1 MLLIFGFQYYSLLG
15 LIGYFDIINLLVGCR
30 GEGNLYKIGVVG
42 PLASLKKIRDVTNEF
57 EHEID
62 FIDFP
67 YEDAREVT
75 DIIKNHQSTVNG
87 WFFSGPVPYRIAK
100 GMLDSEANFTYC
112 PPVGS
117 SLYRCLLQMS
127 ADQKH
132 FFDKLSID
140 MIRLEDFF
148 LHESL
153 QELGISTEHIYIKTF
168 DEQYDYQEIVQ
179 FHLQLWKEGEIHGV
193 LTVLQSVYEAL
204 KKENV
209 AVYKINMTK
218 MEIRQAVKIL
228 IEKAK
233 STYFKDSQI
242 GVEIIEIDQ
251 FDQFVDEVNIRYHLQ
266 HLELKIKQTLLSFC
280 EKLDGSLIENGNGRY
295 QIFSSRKA
303 IEREIGSL
311 QSTVQ
316 LLALDMGVSVAVG
329 IGFGETAAS
338 AEINARKAIRHSKK
352 QESSGIVV
360 IQEDGLMIESVGQ
373 EEQLAYTSR
382 SNDKELLDKLNQ
394 ANISVKTYKKIE
406 ALIDRMG
413 WDGFT
418 SSDLASH
425 LSMSVRNAQRI
436 MSSLSECGLVEYKGE
451 ELQSPRGR
459 PRKIYMLK
467 K

>member
-1 MLLIFGFQYYSLLG
+1 
-15 LIGYFDIINLLVGCR
+15 
-30 GEGNLYKIGVVG
+30 LYKIGVVG
-42 PLASLKKIRDVTNEF
+42 PLSSIKKIRDVTNEF

-75 DIIKNHQSTVNG
+75 DIIKKHQSTVNG

-153 QELGISTEHIYIKTF
+153 QELGISTEHIYVKTF

-179 FHLQLWKEGEIHGV
+179 FHLQLWREGEVHGV

-204 KKENV
+204 KKESV
-209 AVYKINMTK
+209 PVYKINMTK

-266 HLELKIKQTLLSFC
+266 HLELKIKQTLLTFC

-311 QSTVQ
+311 RSTVQ
-316 LLALDMGVSVAVG
+316 QLALEMDVSVAVG

-352 QESSGIVV
+352 KESSGIVV
-360 IQEDGLMIESVGQ
+360 IQEDGVMIESVGQ
-373 EEQLAYTSR
+373 EEQLAYTFR

-425 LSMSVRNAQRI
+425 LSMTVRNAQRI
-436 MSSLSECGLVEYKGE
+436 MSSLSESGLVEYKGE

>member
-1 MLLIFGFQYYSLLG
+1 M
-15 LIGYFDIINLLVGCR
+15 
-30 GEGNLYKIGVVG
+30 YKIGVVG
-42 PLASLKKIRDVTNEF
+42 PLSSIKKIRDVTNEF

-153 QELGISTEHIYIKTF
+153 QELGISTEHIYVKTF

-179 FHLQLWKEGEIHGV
+179 FHLQLWREGEIHAV

-266 HLELKIKQTLLSFC
+266 HVELKIKQTLLTFC

-316 LLALDMGVSVAVG
+316 QLALEMDVPVAVG

-352 QESSGIVV
+352 QDSSGIVV
-360 IQEDGLMIESVGQ
+360 IQEDGVMIESVGQ
-373 EEQLAYTSR
+373 EEQLAYTFR
-382 SNDKELLDKLNQ
+382 SNDKELLDKLNK

-406 ALIDRMG
+406 ALVDRMG

-425 LSMSVRNAQRI
+425 LSMTVRNAQRI
-436 MSSLSECGLVEYKGE
+436 MSSLSESGLVEYKGE

>member
-1 MLLIFGFQYYSLLG
+1 M
-15 LIGYFDIINLLVGCR
+15 
-30 GEGNLYKIGVVG
+30 YKIGVVG
-42 PLASLKKIRDVTNEF
+42 PLSSIKKIRDVTNEF

-67 YEDAREVT
+67 YEDAHEVT

-100 GMLDSEANFTYC
+100 GMLDSEANIAYC

-153 QELGISTEHIYIKTF
+153 QELGISTEHIYVKTF

-179 FHLQLWKEGEIHGV
+179 FHLQLWREGEVHGV

-209 AVYKINMTK
+209 PVYKINMTK

-266 HLELKIKQTLLSFC
+266 HLELKIKQTLLTFC

-316 LLALDMGVSVAVG
+316 QLALEMDVSVAVG

-352 QESSGIVV
+352 KESSGIVV
-360 IQEDGLMIESVGQ
+360 IQEDGVMIESVGQ
-373 EEQLAYTSR
+373 EEQLAYTFR

-425 LSMSVRNAQRI
+425 LSMTVRNAQRI
-436 MSSLSECGLVEYKGE
+436 ISGLSESGLVEYKGE

>member
-1 MLLIFGFQYYSLLG
+1 
-15 LIGYFDIINLLVGCR
+15 
-30 GEGNLYKIGVVG
+30 LYKIGVVG
-42 PLASLKKIRDVTNEF
+42 PLSSLKKIRDVTNEF

-62 FIDFP
+62 FIDFS

-75 DIIKNHQSTVNG
+75 DIIKKHQSTVNG

-153 QELGISTEHIYIKTF
+153 QELGISTEHIYVKTF

-179 FHLQLWKEGEIHGV
+179 FQVHGV

-204 KKENV
+204 KKESV
-209 AVYKINMTK
+209 PVYKINMTK

-266 HLELKIKQTLLSFC
+266 HLELKIKQTLLTFC

-311 QSTVQ
+311 RSTVQ
-316 LLALDMGVSVAVG
+316 QLALEMDVSVAVG

-352 QESSGIVV
+352 KESSGIVV
-360 IQEDGLMIESVGQ
+360 IQEDGVMIESVGQ
-373 EEQLAYTSR
+373 EEQLAYTFR

-425 LSMSVRNAQRI
+425 LTMTVRNAQRI
-436 MSSLSECGLVEYKGE
+436 ISGLSESGLVEYKGE